1 MCDFGIRCFFEYKMN
16 DGDFDYEESSIII
29 IANLSF
35 NKFKLVQVLY
45 KIPANA
51 QSLSDLIPNLSS
63 LLFILDNSL
72 QGKVFRPY
80 KTLPKEASE
89 Q

>member
-45 KIPANA
+45 KN
-51 QSLSDLIPNLSS
+51 SS
-63 LLFILDNSL
+63 KCAIAKWSNS
-72 QGKVFRPY
+72 
-80 KTLPKEASE
+80 
-89 Q
+89 